1 MTGRR
6 RSIPWDEEGFL
17 AAFAR
22 WQDLVATPPASRR
35 ANPMASYFVERYGRM
50 RGLAH
55 FTRWL
60 KIGDFLARHIVRLQ
74 REGLVWATADGALEM
89 REDLITA
96 LCRVPPRLNR
106 LVLADVLARVR
117 PPQSRPHPRPRSHPR
132 SRSPRREV
140 DR

>member
-35 ANPMASYFVERYGRM
+35 ANPMASYFVERYGRT

-60 KIGDFLARHIVRLQ
+60 KIGDFLARHIIRLQ
-74 REGLVWATADGALEM
+74 REGLVWATPDGALEM
-89 REDLITA
+89 REENYMAGEPDADLYTYAMTKRMLYQGLRA
-96 LCRVPPRLNR
+96 LRARPEGTSTPPPRG
-106 LVLADVLARVR
+106 R
-117 PPQSRPHPRPRSHPR
+117 P
-132 SRSPRREV
+132 
-140 DR
+140 